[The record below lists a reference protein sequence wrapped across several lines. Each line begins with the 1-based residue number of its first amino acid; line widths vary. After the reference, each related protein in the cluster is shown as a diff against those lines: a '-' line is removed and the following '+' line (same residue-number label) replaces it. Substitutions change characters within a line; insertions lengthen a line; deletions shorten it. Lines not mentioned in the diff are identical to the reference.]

1 MLTSQST
8 SKIIPALLKFQGT
21 NKGIQK
27 DSKGYNYNYISLDQI
42 LELVRPAL
50 SKVDIYMSQNVGN
63 IEINGVFKTT
73 CETVLYHSSGEW
85 ISSGPMLVEPTN
97 NPKMSV
103 PQNMGSAITYSKR
116 YQLTAI
122 LGLSADVDDDATIV
136 AENKQAWG
144 QTISQ
149 AQVKTLAALMKEK
162 KVSQDDMQKIMA
174 SEIQEVKTASQ
185 LTADEASKLINHLT
199 TMQPM
204 HNA

>member
-8 SKIIPALLKFQGT
+8 SKIIPALLKFQNT

-27 DSKGYNYNYISLDQI
+27 DSQGYNYQYISLDQI
-42 LELVRPAL
+42 LDLVRPAL
-50 SKVDIYMSQNVGN
+50 SAVDIYMSQNVGLT
-63 IEINGVFKTT
+63 EVNGVFKTT

-85 ISSGPMLVEPTN
+85 ISSGQMVVEPTN
-97 NPKMSV
+97 NPKMSI

-144 QTISQ
+144 QTVTP
-149 AQVKTLAALMKEK
+149 AQIKTLAALMKEK
-162 KVSQDDMQKIMA
+162 NVDQEAMQKIMA
-174 SEIQEVKTASQ
+174 AEIHTSKSASQ
-185 LTADEASKLINHLT
+185 LNQDEASKLINHLT
-199 TMQPM
+199 TMAPISK
-204 HNA
+204 

>member
-8 SKIIPALLKFQGT
+8 TKIIPALLKFQEQ

-27 DSKGYNYNYISLDQI
+27 DSQGYNYQYISLDQI

-50 SKVDIYMSQNVGN
+50 STVGIYMSQNVGHIIMDN
-63 IEINGVFKTT
+63 MSKTT

-85 ISSGPMLVEPTN
+85 ISSGQMIVEPTN

-103 PQNMGSAITYSKR
+103 PQNMGSAITYAKR

-122 LGLSADVDDDATIV
+122 LGLSADVDDDAAIV

-162 KVSQDDMQKIMA
+162 NVNQEQMQNIMA
-174 SEIQEVKTASQ
+174 QEIKIVKTASQ
-185 LTADEASKLINHLT
+185 LTSAEASKLINYLT
-199 TMQPM
+199 
-204 HNA
+204 ALK

>member
-8 SKIIPALLKFQGT
+8 TNIIPALLKFQNT

-27 DSKGYNYNYISLDQI
+27 DSQGYSYQYISLDQI

-50 SKVDIYMSQNVGN
+50 SNVGIYMSQN
-63 IEINGVFKTT
+63 INHVDIGGVSKTT
-73 CETVLYHSSGEW
+73 CETVLYHTSGEW
-85 ISSGPMLVEPTN
+85 ISSGQMIVEPTN
-97 NPKMSV
+97 NPKMSI

-144 QTISQ
+144 QTVTP
-149 AQVKTLAALMKEK
+149 AQIKTLAALMKEK
-162 KVSQDDMQKIMA
+162 NVDQEDMQKIMA
-174 SEIQEVKTASQ
+174 AEIHTSKSASQ
-185 LTADEASKLINHLT
+185 LSQEEASKLINHLT
-199 TMQPM
+199 TM
-204 HNA
+204 ASISK